1 MTRAFKP
8 AEGRHRSVVLAIAVL
23 LAAGVAGGA
32 AAQTPQNVGV
42 FKDWNAF
49 TSAGGE
55 KVCFAASQPTESRY
69 SQSVSGRD
77 PAFFQVTSVP
87 GQSIRNEAS
96 TVLGFTVLT
105 TADVVVDIDGTQF
118 KMFLDPSH
126 PDTAWAVPEQE
137 AALIEAMKKG
147 TRMVV
152 TATSSPRKTVV
163 TDTYSLSGIT
173 AALNKVAETC
183 P

>member
-1 MTRAFKP
+1 MTPSARIGAIVG
-8 AEGRHRSVVLAIAVL
+8 AATALAIAAS
-23 LAAGVAGGA
+23 AAM
-32 AAQTPQNVGV
+32 AQTPQNVGV

-49 TSAGGE
+49 TSTEGD
-55 KVCFAASQPTESRY
+55 KICFAASQPTGSSY

-77 PAFFQVTSVP
+77 PAFFQVTTVP
-87 GQSIRNEAS
+87 GQNIRNEAS
-96 TVLGFTVLT
+96 TVVGFTILT
-105 TADVVVDIDGTQF
+105 TADVVIDIDGTKF
-118 KMFLDPSH
+118 KMFLDSSH

-147 TRMVV
+147 TKMTVV
-152 TATSSPRKTVV
+152 ATSSPRKTLV

-173 AALNKVAETC
+173 AALNKVAEAC

>member
-1 MTRAFKP
+1 MTRAILSLRGSRR
-8 AEGRHRSVVLAIAVL
+8 AL
-23 LAAGVAGGA
+23 LALAATVAAGTAI
-32 AAQTPQNVGV
+32 AQTPEPLGV
-42 FKDWNAF
+42 FRAWNSF
-49 TSAGGE
+49 TSSSGE
-55 KVCFAASQPTESRY
+55 KICFAASQPTESRY

-96 TVLGFTVLT
+96 TVVGFTILT
-105 TADVVVDIDGTQF
+105 TADVIVDVDGTQF
-118 KMFLDPSH
+118 KMFLDSSH

-147 TRMVV
+147 TRMTV

-173 AALNKVAETC
+173 AALNKVAESC